1 MTGVVG
7 ISYQSAPVAVREK
20 LAFSV
25 EQGVAF
31 MNSLRNEFSLPGTV
45 LLSTCNRTE
54 LYFFSEADNEQLLLD
69 IQSYLIKYKK
79 VSSDGIDKSFFR
91 LSGDDCVQHLFRV
104 TSGLDSMIMGEYQI
118 LGQVKDSF
126 RVSSEN
132 NLLSPVLSRM
142 FHKAF
147 EVGKAA
153 RNLYRISTVTLSAGE
168 AAVKMVKNTFNNI
181 AAEKILVV
189 GAGQTAR
196 TVVESLE
203 KEQCPDITVVN
214 RDIEKARLLSYQYQ
228 TAVADFTELPL
239 EVAKSSVVFVTTAA
253 VNPVLTVENMAEA
266 MNQRKAP
273 IVLFDLSVPRNVEP
287 EVAAIEDVSLYAI
300 DDLSLS
306 ENSSQVMNEDML
318 DIEELI
324 ETALQE
330 FNDWL
335 TTLNLVPTIELL
347 KERFNEVLSRRLT
360 FVENKMSPEEFQA
373 VSQNGKFLTDK
384 FLQMII
390 HSLRET
396 SGNGRHTSYIDMMN
410 NMLKPLNSDQE

>member
-1 MTGVVG
+1 MPQLQPNLYRY
-7 ISYQSAPVAVREK
+7 SDEQAVR
-20 LAFSV
+20 
-25 EQGVAF
+25 
-31 MNSLRNEFSLPGTV
+31 
-45 LLSTCNRTE
+45 
-54 LYFFSEADNEQLLLD
+54 
-69 IQSYLIKYKK
+69 
-79 VSSDGIDKSFFR
+79 
-91 LSGDDCVQHLFRV
+91 HLFRV
-104 TSGLDSMIMGEYQI
+104 ASSLDSMILGEYQI

-132 NLLSPVLSRM
+132 NLLSPVLSRV

-203 KEQCPDITVVN
+203 KEQCSDITVVN

-347 KERFNEVLSRRLT
+347 KQRFSEVLDRRLT

-373 VSQNGKFLTDK
+373 AEQRL
-384 FLQMII
+384 
-390 HSLRET
+390 
-396 SGNGRHTSYIDMMN
+396 
-410 NMLKPLNSDQE
+410 